1 MTSVDII
8 CGILLLYG
16 VWRGWSKGVIVQL
29 SGIIGLLLGGYLAW
43 HYSEPVGRWI
53 GAEDMLGQ
61 VAGFLIIFIVIV
73 VLLAILGRMFRGMFR
88 FAGLGIFDHL
98 GGLLLGG
105 IKVALL
111 LYVLINTYE
120 SANQVRH
127 WTSNKGIEQSFLYK
141 PIKEVGE
148 LAFPYLQELR
158 DQVSVLDA
166 EPFSVSRM
174 TKYRNEIRR
183 EGEQLEFVFELGKK
197 VSFTRSKVVFSLS
210 RPSVWMEI
218 VQ

>member
-29 SGIIGLLLGGYLAW
+29 SGIIGLFLGGYLAW

-61 VAGFLIIFIVIV
+61 VAGFLI
-73 VLLAILGRMFRGMFR
+73 LGRMLRGMFR
-88 FAGLGIFDHL
+88 FAGLGVFDHL

-158 DQVSVLDA
+158 DQV
-166 EPFSVSRM
+166 
-174 TKYRNEIRR
+174 
-183 EGEQLEFVFELGKK
+183 LG
-197 VSFTRSKVVFSLS
+197 S
-210 RPSVWMEI
+210 
-218 VQ
+218 

>member
-53 GAEDMLGQ
+53 G
-61 VAGFLIIFIVIV
+61 
-73 VLLAILGRMFRGMFR
+73 
-88 FAGLGIFDHL
+88 
-98 GGLLLGG
+98 
-105 IKVALL
+105 VALL

-158 DQVSVLDA
+158 DQV
-166 EPFSVSRM
+166 
-174 TKYRNEIRR
+174 
-183 EGEQLEFVFELGKK
+183 LG
-197 VSFTRSKVVFSLS
+197 S
-210 RPSVWMEI
+210 
-218 VQ
+218 

>member
-1 MTSVDII
+1 MLLLLIEIEGRNRGVEKNKLNNQESRFDFPPCFCERRRLCWSSNRKFKMTSFDII

-16 VWRGWSKGVIVQL
+16 VWRGWSDGIIVQL

-158 DQVSVLDA
+158 DQV
-166 EPFSVSRM
+166 
-174 TKYRNEIRR
+174 
-183 EGEQLEFVFELGKK
+183 LG
-197 VSFTRSKVVFSLS
+197 S
-210 RPSVWMEI
+210 
-218 VQ
+218 

>member
-73 VLLAILGRMFRGMFR
+73 ALLAILGRMLRGMFR

-148 LAFPYLQELR
+148 LAFPYLQEFR
-158 DQVSVLDA
+158 DQV
-166 EPFSVSRM
+166 
-174 TKYRNEIRR
+174 
-183 EGEQLEFVFELGKK
+183 LG
-197 VSFTRSKVVFSLS
+197 S
-210 RPSVWMEI
+210 
-218 VQ
+218 